1 MVLLL
6 CHILCLEFS
15 GLWLLGRGSKT
26 KRSGVKKHKRVWPI
40 FFDQHIQLVHYK
52 SVKEGEK

>member
-1 MVLLL
+1 MMLLL

-15 GLWLLGRGSKT
+15 GLWFLGRGSKT
-26 KRSGVKKHKRVWPI
+26 KRSSVEKHKRVWPV
-40 FFDQHIQLVHYK
+40 FFDQHIQLICK